1 MEILLLKYKPSCYS
15 NSNCHLQSKNGK
27 DLPDETWKQE
37 KSSFKTKWKKKG
49 IKKEWGKRNHIWLK
63 GALFRSKFIS
73 RQSISQKQ
81 ASVQNFILIWH
92 SVSESCQAKVLM
104 VFAHPVLLPENE
116 WAFVYNFF
124 DATIFSNL
132 FDNPVLLK
140 NVENFFVTDIMTQ
153 NWHRYN

>member
-63 GALFRSKFIS
+63 GALLGQNLFPDKASHKNKHPCKISFSYNIRFLSRVKLKFWWCLHT
-73 RQSISQKQ
+73 QCC
-81 ASVQNFILIWH
+81 
-92 SVSESCQAKVLM
+92 CQRM
-104 VFAHPVLLPENE
+104 NE
-116 WAFVYNFF
+116 PLF
-124 DATIFSNL
+124 TIFLMQQYSAISLIIL
-132 FDNPVLLK
+132 F
-140 NVENFFVTDIMTQ
+140 F
-153 NWHRYN
+153 